1 LLVMKMDPT
10 ANAESG
16 PKVTNDTPGRERDQY
31 IVLAVCGRKN
41 IGPKVNTSM
50 AVA

>member
-1 LLVMKMDPT
+1 MDLA

-16 PKVTNDTPGRERDQY
+16 PKVTSDTPGRERDQY
-31 IVLAVCGRKN
+31 VVLAVCVRKN
-41 IGPKVNTSM
+41 IGPKANTSM